1 MYYFTLNPN
10 EMKREIKKFDEKIT
24 CNVKNKSIRKFS
36 FEMLYGIGASGSCRL
51 ADIARSLKEPTKTAY
66 IIDRLSDN
74 LLKINED
81 EEKIIWN
88 NYQGIVNEYIGED
101 PIAILDDSDIAK
113 RSSTKLEDI
122 DIVKDASSKEKELVP
137 GYNVCEAVILGK
149 REKQPISVYSKIY
162 SCKSNSFVSKK
173 TYTFESIDAVVETL
187 NRQCTFVADRA
198 YDDKKIYK
206 YIEKK
211 ECNFVIRLDKRSL
224 LFKGKSRNIKEV
236 AKERK
241 GKIRMDLMFEGEKK
255 ACYISHTKVQLE
267 KSGKEYEFITVY
279 GLGEEPLMLLTNREI
294 KTTTDLRKV
303 VRIYFSRWRVEEY
316 FKAKKQ
322 EYGFEKYFVRTLKA
336 MNILNM
342 FLTMLIGYIQ
352 TIAEK
357 ININILGIKLKYAS
371 DSLREK
377 VVVWLSQLARGLKVI
392 LWTARTGIKNL
403 MNVEHQQSDN
413 VKQLQL
419 F

>member
-1 MYYFTLNPN
+1 M
-10 EMKREIKKFDEKIT
+10 IT
-24 CNVKNKSIRKFS
+24 
-36 FEMLYGIGASGSCRL
+36 
-51 ADIARSLKEPTKTAY
+51 
-66 IIDRLSDN
+66 
-74 LLKINED
+74 LKINED

-122 DIVKDASSKEKELVP
+122 DIVKVASSKEKELVP

-241 GKIRMDLMFEGEKK
+241 GKIRIDLMFEGEKK

-303 VRIYFSRWRVEEY
+303 ARIYFSRWRVEEY
-316 FKAKKQ
+316 IKTKKQ

-392 LWTARTGIKNL
+392 LWTARTGIRNL

>member
-1 MYYFTLNPN
+1 
-10 EMKREIKKFDEKIT
+10 
-24 CNVKNKSIRKFS
+24 
-36 FEMLYGIGASGSCRL
+36 
-51 ADIARSLKEPTKTAY
+51 
-66 IIDRLSDN
+66 
-74 LLKINED
+74 
-81 EEKIIWN
+81 
-88 NYQGIVNEYIGED
+88 
-101 PIAILDDSDIAK
+101 
-113 RSSTKLEDI
+113 
-122 DIVKDASSKEKELVP
+122 
-137 GYNVCEAVILGK
+137 
-149 REKQPISVYSKIY
+149 
-162 SCKSNSFVSKK
+162 
-173 TYTFESIDAVVETL
+173 
-187 NRQCTFVADRA
+187 
-198 YDDKKIYK
+198 
-206 YIEKK
+206 
-211 ECNFVIRLDKRSL
+211 
-224 LFKGKSRNIKEV
+224 
-236 AKERK
+236 
-241 GKIRMDLMFEGEKK
+241 MDLMFEGEKK

-267 KSGKEYEFITVY
+267 KIGKEYEFITVY
-279 GLGEEPLMLLTNREI
+279 ELGEEPLMLLTNREI

-392 LWTARTGIKNL
+392 LRTARTGIRNL
-403 MNVEHQQSDN
+403 MNVEHQRSDN